1 MEWIEVSARTL
12 EDATELA
19 LDRLGVV
26 AEELEYEVIEE
37 PRSGLFGIGRTEAR
51 IRARVKPLSREK
63 PPDRR
68 RRRSS
73 ERRPTGARKPR
84 SEGSGGRT
92 GERPAAATPTDD
104 ADPAAAGA
112 TRPTSSTGAKRRRRR
127 GGRGRSGRPAGA
139 GTSEQQQSQGREQQQ
154 AEAKVNGETE
164 ADDIDVEAQAEK
176 AERFMNELVGAM
188 GLVGRVSSEVDDGT
202 ILVAVEG
209 EGLGLLV
216 GPRGSTLQAV
226 EEITRAVVQHG
237 LTGRSA
243 RLRVDIGGYRERRRE
258 ALAAFARQVADEV
271 RETAR
276 ERALE
281 PMSSPDRKVVHDTV
295 AELDGVETT
304 SEGEEPRRR
313 VVIRH
318 A

>member
-1 MEWIEVSARTL
+1 VEWIEVSARTL

-26 AEELEYEVIEE
+26 SDELEYEVIEE
-37 PRSGLFGIGRTEAR
+37 PRGGLFGIGRTEAR

-63 PPDRR
+63 PAERR

-73 ERRPTGARKPR
+73 ERRPSAARKRAGQNGPR
-84 SEGSGGRT
+84 AEGEKAQPLAST
-92 GERPAAATPTDD
+92 EPAE
-104 ADPAAAGA
+104 AGA
-112 TRPTSSTGAKRRRRR
+112 GASARSTTTSGSRRRRR
-127 GGRGRSGRPAGA
+127 GGRGRGGRPGGNASA
-139 GTSEQQQSQGREQQQ
+139 ADDQQQ
-154 AEAKVNGETE
+154 ADERDEQAEAAVNVD
-164 ADDIDVEAQAEK
+164 ADDIDVDTQAQRAEQ
-176 AERFMNELVGAM
+176 FMTGLVDAM
-188 GLVGRVSSEVDDGT
+188 GMAGQVSSRVDDGT
-202 ILVAVEG
+202 ILLSVDG

-226 EEITRAVVQHG
+226 EELARAVVQHG
-237 LTGRSA
+237 LSGRSA

-271 RETAR
+271 RASGS

-281 PMSSPDRKVVHDTV
+281 PMPPPDRKVVHDTV
-295 AELDGVETT
+295 AEMDGVGTS

-313 VVIRH
+313 VVIH
-318 A
+318 PA

>member
-1 MEWIEVSARTL
+1 LTVDWIEVSARTL

-26 AEELEYEVIEE
+26 SDELEYEVIEE

-63 PPDRR
+63 PTDRR

-73 ERRPTGARKPR
+73 ERRPSGRKRGGQSSTRTEGEQALPKATVPAETAGAASGAR
-84 SEGSGGRT
+84 STTTSG
-92 GERPAAATPTDD
+92 
-104 ADPAAAGA
+104 
-112 TRPTSSTGAKRRRRR
+112 RRRRR
-127 GGRGRSGRPAGA
+127 GGRGQSGRPAA
-139 GTSEQQQSQGREQQQ
+139 ANSENDQQRAEGR
-154 AEAKVNGETE
+154 
-164 ADDIDVEAQAEK
+164 EAQAEATVDVDTEDIDVDAQARR
-176 AERFMNELVGAM
+176 AEQFMTGLIDAM
-188 GLVGRVSSEVDDGT
+188 GLTGRVTSRVDDGT
-202 ILVAVEG
+202 ILLSVDG

-226 EEITRAVVQHG
+226 EELARAVVQHG
-237 LTGRSA
+237 LSGRSA

-258 ALAAFARQVADEV
+258 ALATFARQVADEV
-271 RETAR
+271 RSSGT

-281 PMSSPDRKVVHDTV
+281 PMSPPDRKVVHDTV
-295 AELDGVETT
+295 AELDGVDTS

-313 VVIRH
+313 VVIH
-318 A
+318 PA

>member
-1 MEWIEVSARTL
+1 VEWIEVSARTL

-26 AEELEYEVIEE
+26 ASELEYEVIEE

-73 ERRPTGARKPR
+73 ERRPSGGRKPR
-84 SEGSGGRT
+84 GDGGAARTSERAAAPAGGSGD
-92 GERPAAATPTDD
+92 GE
-104 ADPAAAGA
+104 AGSGSA
-112 TRPTSSTGAKRRRRR
+112 RQGSSSGTRRRRR
-127 GGRGRSGRPAGA
+127 GGRGGSRSGGAGA
-139 GTSEQQQSQGREQQQ
+139 GGEQKQNQDREQQ
-154 AEAKVNGETE
+154 AEANVNGETDAE
-164 ADDIDVEAQAEK
+164 DIDVGAQAER
-176 AERFMNELVGAM
+176 AERFMGELVEAM
-188 GLVGRVSSEVDDGT
+188 GLAGNVSSRIDDGT
-202 ILVAVEG
+202 ILLDVEG

-226 EEITRAVVQHG
+226 EELTRAVVQHG

-243 RLRVDIGGYRERRRE
+243 RLRVDIGGYKERRRE
-258 ALAAFARQVADEV
+258 ALAAFARQVAEEV
-271 RETAR
+271 RDNGR

-281 PMSSPDRKVVHDTV
+281 PMAPPDRKVVHDTI
-295 AELDGVETT
+295 AEMDGVETG

-313 VVIRH
+313 VVIRP